1 MQKEYIYY
9 EEYFTKD
16 FKRAFFN
23 YIFGIMSTNHL
34 KPNYDDLEMFYILFT
49 ITSWEINGIPTV
61 EIAKYYKE
69 DLRQLYYS
77 YFKMRTIINTNEE
90 EINKIIS
97 RMRDKIISCDLSPT
111 DIDYE
116 NCMDM
121 VLDEFIGDSKYMA
134 QDIIDYKQQYFKDS
148 YYNMIRIIHSLKG
161 YR

>member
-1 MQKEYIYY
+1 MQKDYIYY

-90 EINKIIS
+90 DINKIIS

>member
-34 KPNYDDLEMFYILFT
+34 KANYDDLEMFYILFI
-49 ITSWEINGIPTV
+49 ITSWEINSVPTV
-61 EIAKYYKE
+61 EIVKYYKE

-77 YFKMRTIINTNEE
+77 YFKMRTIMNTNEDD
-90 EINKIIS
+90 IKKILS
-97 RMRDKIISCDLSPT
+97 RMRDKIVSCDLSPT

-121 VLDEFIGDSKYMA
+121 VIDEFIGDSKHMA
-134 QDIIDYKQQYFKDS
+134 QDIIDYKHQYFKDS
-148 YYNMIRIIHSLKG
+148 YYNMIRIVHSLKG

>member
-1 MQKEYIYY
+1 MQKDYIYY
-9 EEYFTKD
+9 EEYFTKE

-23 YIFGIMSTNHL
+23 YIFGIMSINHL
-34 KPNYDDLEMFYILFT
+34 EANDADLEMFYIIFLS
-49 ITSWEINGIPTV
+49 TSWEINGIPTST
-61 EIAKYYKE
+61 ILKYYKE

-77 YFKMRTIINTNEE
+77 YFKMRIITNTNEDD
-90 EINKIIS
+90 INKIIS

-121 VLDEFIGDSKYMA
+121 VLDEYAGDRKSMIR
-134 QDIIDYKQQYFKDS
+134 DIISYKPKYFKDS
-148 YYNMIRIIHSLKG
+148 YYNMIRIIHNLKG

>member
-61 EIAKYYKE
+61 ESAKYYKE

-121 VLDEFIGDSKYMA
+121 VLNEFIGDSKYMA

>member
-23 YIFGIMSTNHL
+23 YIFGIMSINHL
-34 KPNYDDLEMFYILFT
+34 EPNDADLEMFYIIFLST
-49 ITSWEINGIPTV
+49 NWEINGIPTV

-90 EINKIIS
+90 DINKIIS

>member
-148 YYNMIRIIHSLKG
+148 YYNMIRVIHSLKG

>member
-121 VLDEFIGDSKYMA
+121 VLNEFIGDSKYMA

>member
-9 EEYFTKD
+9 EEYVTKD

-23 YIFGIMSTNHL
+23 YIFGIMSINHL
-34 KPNYDDLEMFYILFT
+34 EPNDADLEMFYIIFLS
-49 ITSWEINGIPTV
+49 TSWEINGVPTA
-61 EIAKYYKE
+61 IILQYYKE
-69 DLRQLYYS
+69 DLRQLYYA
-77 YFKMRTIINTNEE
+77 YFKMRIISSTTEDD
-90 EINKIIS
+90 INKIVS

-121 VLDEFIGDSKYMA
+121 VLDEFSGDRKSMIR
-134 QDIIDYKQQYFKDS
+134 DIIAYKPKYFKDS
-148 YYNMIRIIHSLKG
+148 YYNMIRIIHNLKG